1 MLSTDDPDFTDFRKK
16 MMKRDPQTY
25 AIIGAGME
33 VHKHL
38 GPGFLEAVYHEALA
52 IELTARDIP
61 FQHEADLIIRY
72 KDYQLSACYRADFI
86 CFDDIIVEIKA
97 IKQLSGTEE
106 SQIINYLKASGFKRG
121 LLLNFGSPS
130 LKYKRFVY

>member
-1 MLSTDDPDFTDFRKK
+1 
-16 MMKRDPQTY
+16 MKHDPQTY
-25 AIIGAGME
+25 SIIGAGME

-52 IELTARDIP
+52 IELMGRDIP
-61 FQHEADLIIRY
+61 FQHEVDLNIQY
-72 KDYQLSACYRADFI
+72 KGHRLSTCYRADFI
-86 CFDDIIVEIKA
+86 CFADIVVEIKA

-130 LKYKRFVY
+130 LEYKRFVY